1 MASATSSRGRRSPL
15 ALNEVNTKEGV
26 VLKQTRIS
34 LIAVVFGAFF
44 WLLPSLGEAATKT
57 VNCSNPKTTLQAAI
71 NKLKPGDTLQV
82 INGSTCNQN
91 VFVDESHERIT
102 LDGLGSATINGPN
115 TERPTVYV
123 SGRRIVII
131 GFTISGGG
139 TGINVGSG
147 GAAIISANT
156 IQNTVFGITVH
167 EASSAQITNNIIQ
180 TNAGDGIVVLQSA
193 SARIGFL
200 AYGGLPPVVV
210 NVGPNT
216 IQNNGSHGILV
227 FGSSNAE
234 IVGNTIKDNG
244 GIGVVVTTGSHAHV
258 SGNTIDGNTGS
269 GIVVSDNSGVA
280 LGFDTGT
287 DLRSLPNNTTVGQE
301 NGGFGITCVIN
312 SSANGRL
319 GTLNGTAGARNCT
332 SEGSIDSLLVDP

>member
-1 MASATSSRGRRSPL
+1 MER
-15 ALNEVNTKEGV
+15 VNTKEGV
-26 VLKQTRIS
+26 VLKQTKIS

-44 WLLPSLGEAATKT
+44 WLLPSLGEAATIDC
-57 VNCSNPKTTLQAAI
+57 NIPQATLQAAI
-71 NKLKPGDTLQV
+71 NRLKPGDTLQV
-82 INGSTCNQN
+82 INGSTCNEN
-91 VFVDESHERIT
+91 VVVDESHERIT

-123 SGRRIVII
+123 SGRRIVIT

-139 TGINVGSG
+139 SGINVGSG

-200 AYGGLPPVVV
+200 VFAGLPPVAGD
-210 NVGPNT
+210 VGPNT
-216 IQNNGSHGILV
+216 IQNNGRHGILV

-234 IVGNTIKDNG
+234 IIGNTIKRNG
-244 GIGVVVTTGSHAHV
+244 GIGVVVTTASHAHV

-269 GIVVSDNSGVA
+269 GIVVGQNSGVT

-287 DLRSLPNNTTVGQE
+287 DPRALPNSTTVSQE
-301 NGGFGITCVIN
+301 NVGFGITCFIN
-312 SSANGRL
+312 SSAEGRL
-319 GTLNGTAGARNCT
+319 GTLNGTAGAGSCT
-332 SEGSIDSLLVDP
+332 GEGSIDSLLRAP